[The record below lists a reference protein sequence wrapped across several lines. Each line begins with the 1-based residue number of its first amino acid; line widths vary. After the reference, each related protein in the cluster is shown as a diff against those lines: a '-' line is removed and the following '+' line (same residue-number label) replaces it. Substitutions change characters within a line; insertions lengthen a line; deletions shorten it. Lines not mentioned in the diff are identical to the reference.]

1 MTNNLNAQI
10 FKIKKC
16 TAERFGEKFN
26 EGYSEKGL
34 FMRQSHPP
42 QQVYLGE

>member
-26 EGYSEKGL
+26 EGIRKKDFLSAKAIH
-34 FMRQSHPP
+34 RNKSI
-42 QQVYLGE
+42 